1 MPRPYNTCDSEQEVL
16 AAAGEVTQTNGSRHA
31 ATVQHLRLLAEVL
44 AAAGEVTQNQWVAA
58 CRDRTT
64 PATPSRSTCRS
75 GRSYAN
81 RWGAACYDRTTLAS
95 SAPSRFAPF
104 TLSANHSNHTFII
117 MSDGNY
123 NRNLLPYRQYQSGLK
138 AGRAQMHTLAIRAFR
153 QWLTE
158 QGYTEAQLHE
168 AELHYR
174 QLLEE
179 ITPQ

>member
-1 MPRPYNTCDSEQEVL
+1 ME
-16 AAAGEVTQTNGSRHA
+16 
-31 ATVQHLRLLAEVL
+31 
-44 AAAGEVTQNQWVAA
+44 
-58 CRDRTT
+58 
-64 PATPSRSTCRS
+64 
-75 GRSYAN
+75 N
-81 RWGAACYDRTTLAS
+81 RWGAACYDRTILAS